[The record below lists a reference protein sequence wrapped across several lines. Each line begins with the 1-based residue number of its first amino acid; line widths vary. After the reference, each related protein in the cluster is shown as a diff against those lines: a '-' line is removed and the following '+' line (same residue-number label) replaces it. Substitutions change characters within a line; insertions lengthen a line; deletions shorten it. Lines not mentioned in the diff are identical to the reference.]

1 MDASMVDLPHDL
13 LQAVHILEDVGDTEL
28 PSLAGGDVLRTVK
41 IISKE
46 VRLSSKVAKAGM
58 ERLCNALTSV
68 SIVCLPSALHS
79 RILALLFTL
88 STDLACASNT

>member
-1 MDASMVDLPHDL
+1 MVDLPHDL
-13 LQAVHILEDVGDTEL
+13 PQAVHILEDVGDTEL

-58 ERLCNALTSV
+58 ERLCAALTSV
-68 SIVCLPSALHS
+68 STACLQTVIHNRVLCCS
-79 RILALLFTL
+79 LF
-88 STDLACASNT
+88 

>member
-1 MDASMVDLPHDL
+1 M

-46 VRLSSKVAKAGM
+46 VRLSSKLAKAGM

-68 SIVCLPSALHS
+68 STAYL
-79 RILALLFTL
+79 
-88 STDLACASNT
+88 

>member
-1 MDASMVDLPHDL
+1 MCLYGSLSSAPSLLLYTPSSLVHASGVDLSHDM

-58 ERLCNALTSV
+58 ERLCAALTSV
-68 SIVCLPSALHS
+68 STACL
-79 RILALLFTL
+79 
-88 STDLACASNT
+88 